1 MPTFVLSFDSKE
13 KSLDVRKFSA
23 SEAMNT
29 PFEVQVFARSPN
41 AFLDLESLVGKPAGL
56 LVHQEPMAEPRAWTG
71 VISHAEQLQIEDAG
85 LSTYF
90 FVISPTIWM
99 LKKRTGNRIF
109 EHVTIPQ
116 IVTQIL
122 AEYRIKARSL
132 LQRKHEE
139 HEYRVQFGET
149 DFDFVSRLLE
159 EEGISYHFHS
169 VPEGDGYKSELV
181 LSDEPQ
187 SADLRPRCPI
197 IFNDTPTEMAR
208 NEHVAHLRVHQRVR
222 LGRVTIR
229 DYDFVKP
236 DRRLEGKSDEAA
248 APEGRYEDYQYRP
261 AAYIKDRKGAPRAVP
276 ELETKAAAAVAQ
288 LAARNDRREVRFE
301 SNCYDLCPGAVVS
314 FTHHPR
320 KDLAPANKV
329 LVTQATL
336 EGTTDLEWNM
346 SVVGSFAKVPFRP
359 AQHAHKPVM
368 KGVQS
373 AIVVGPKGQ
382 EIHVDQFGRVRVQF
396 HWDRDGEYDERSS
409 CWVRVSHGWAGSAYG
424 MVTLPRIGHEVI
436 VDFMD
441 GDPDHPI
448 IVGRLYNKRTKAP
461 YKLPEHRTKSTWKS
475 NSSPN
480 SEGFNEIMFEDKKD
494 RELVYMQAQRDLSKL
509 VKKDEMERTG
519 VSRAQIVGA
528 NRTLVV
534 GAVDSTVVG
543 KQFSVTMVKPKDLQ
557 IEKQGDAEVDELPT
571 TRQMVDGKITHSTG
585 DMSAVIEDKNISLF
599 GKGDV
604 VLKAGGDINI
614 HGKHV
619 YINSQDYTGKSPEK
633 AALGGAKA
641 GPPEGR
647 VLDAIK
653 SLFGFKKREP
663 PAAPD
668 RKELVVPH
676 REQVGGTCGLAAL
689 GMVMDYWK
697 AKDPKQPAPSP
708 DVILKTAQDKG
719 WTTTGGMWERD
730 EAKLAKELGYD
741 AKHIP
746 GGTMADIKKAID
758 EGKPVLIT
766 FSVDNAGEPKDGK
779 DRGHYAVIKG
789 YFSKDGKDYV
799 LAQHGWGSAKN
810 KVWEQSAFESSW
822 KSYNGSQMVV
832 VTPKGAP

>member
-1 MPTFVLSFDSKE
+1 MPTFVLSFDSGE

-23 SEAMNT
+23 AEAIGA
-29 PFEVQVFARSPN
+29 PFEVQVYARSPN
-41 AFLDLESLVGKPAGL
+41 AHIDLESLLGKPGGL
-56 LVHQEPMAEPRAWTG
+56 LVHQEPMSEPRAWTG
-71 VISHAEQLQIEDAG
+71 VISHAEQLQAEETG

-122 AEYRIKARSL
+122 AEYRITAKSQ

-159 EEGISYHFHS
+159 EEGISYFFRS
-169 VPEGDGYKSELV
+169 VPEGDGYKTELV

-187 SADLRPRCPI
+187 SADLRPNCPLT
-197 IFNDTPTEMAR
+197 FNDTPTETAR
-208 NEHVAHLRVHQRVR
+208 REHVSHVRVHQRVR
-222 LGRVTIR
+222 LGKVTVR
-229 DYDFVKP
+229 DFDFTKP

-248 APEGRYEDYQYRP
+248 APEGRYEDYRYRP
-261 AAYIKDRKGAPRAVP
+261 AAFIKDRKGEPRAVP
-276 ELETKAAAAVAQ
+276 DTETKSFADVTL
-288 LAARNDRREVRFE
+288 LATRNDRREVRFE
-301 SNCYDLCPGAVVS
+301 SNAYDLCPGVVLNID
-314 FTHHPR
+314 HHPR
-320 KDLAPANKV
+320 SDLAPSNKI
-329 LVTQATL
+329 LVTSSHL
-336 EGTTDLEWNM
+336 EGTTDLEWEFNL
-346 SVVGSFAKVPFRP
+346 VGSFAKVPYRP
-359 AQHAHKPVM
+359 TQRAKKPVM

-382 EIHVDQFGRVRVQF
+382 EIHTDPFGRVRVQF
-396 HWDRDGEYDERSS
+396 HWDRDGEYNEKSS
-409 CWVRVSHGWAGSAYG
+409 CWVRVSHGWSGSAYG
-424 MVTLPRIGHEVI
+424 MITLPRIGHEVI
-436 VDFMD
+436 VDFLD
-441 GDPDHPI
+441 GDPDHPM

-480 SEGFNEIMFEDKKD
+480 SDGFNEIMFEDKKD
-494 RELVYMQAQRDLSKL
+494 RELLYVQAQRDLSKL
-509 VKKDEMERTG
+509 VKADEMERTG
-519 VSRAQIVGA
+519 ANRSQTVGGS
-528 NRTLVV
+528 RTLVV
-534 GAVDSTVVG
+534 GSNDSTTVG

-585 DMSAVIEDKNISLF
+585 DMNAVIEGRNISLF

-614 HGKHV
+614 HGRHV
-619 YINSQDYTGKSPEK
+619 YINSMDVTGQSPEK
-633 AALGGAKA
+633 AQTGGAKA

-653 SLFGFKKREP
+653 GLFGFKKREA
-663 PAAPD
+663 PAAPE

-697 AKDPKQPAPSP
+697 GKDAAQQAPSP

-730 EAKLAKELGYD
+730 EAKLAREFGYD
-741 AKHIP
+741 AKHVP
-746 GGTMADIKKAID
+746 GATMADVKKAID

-766 FSVDNAGEPKDGK
+766 FSVDNVGDPKDGK

-810 KVWEQSAFESSW
+810 KVWEEKAFESSW
-822 KSYNGSQMVV
+822 KSYNNSQMVI
-832 VTPKGAP
+832 VTPKGTK